1 MALKKNFK
9 KGSKYYYG
17 LIHSITYSKS
27 LDASSNTTDH
37 TIQIALQV
45 RDENKPDYKKTE
57 NELFYTIPSGRMKE
71 EPIVSVVPKLNENG
85 EEIRENGE
93 LVTHEVQNGTKMVF
107 DDTYEDPFSVDKMN
121 PEGQN
126 IAKLAYVWLTE
137 NIELFSDFEIV

>member
-9 KGSKYYYG
+9 KGTKYYYA
-17 LIHSITYSKS
+17 LIHRISYGKN
-27 LDASSNTTDH
+27 LVDPSNIVEH
-37 TIQIALQV
+37 TIQLMLQI
-45 RDENKPDYKKTE
+45 RDTNDPDFMVVEND
-57 NELFYTIPSGRMKE
+57 LVYTIPSGQMKE
-71 EPIVSVVPKLNENG
+71 EPIVSVVPKLNDHG

-126 IAKLAYVWLTE
+126 IAKLAYVWLTD
-137 NIELFSDFEIV
+137 NIELFSDFEVV